1 MENKIRELEV
11 KIALE
16 KEKCEK
22 YINEA
27 EKVKDDCINLIIND
41 IKNRIKRGI
50 EEYVKKDVDNTNEL
64 GLEKLSILKKKMNEH
79 ILNVDNLK
87 EVISNK
93 NIEIWKVSQDFIET
107 IDFNTGDN
115 FGKQYN
121 NKKEI
126 FSNVEDIIKNEYSKI
141 GNLLH
146 EFNYL
151 NQKENSGREWEIKR
165 GDYVYK
171 YGISLSDKLRD
182 SLKEYEKIFSEYF
195 KSNENIVKY
204 VQEFKETNALLL
216 WSKA

>member
-126 FSNVEDIIKNEYSKI
+126 NPNVEDIIKNEYSKI